1 MRLRILSLVTLIAL
15 CATVPARSQD
25 GRGVLRDVCLADYKR
40 LCASVPRGAG
50 RIRKCMAENSDK
62 LTPAC
67 KAALGS
73 QTKSN

>member
-1 MRLRILSLVTLIAL
+1 MGA
-15 CATVPARSQD
+15 AA
-25 GRGVLRDVCLADYKR
+25 LRDVCLEDYKR
-40 LCASVPRGAG
+40 LCATVPRGGG

-62 LTPAC
+62 LSSAC